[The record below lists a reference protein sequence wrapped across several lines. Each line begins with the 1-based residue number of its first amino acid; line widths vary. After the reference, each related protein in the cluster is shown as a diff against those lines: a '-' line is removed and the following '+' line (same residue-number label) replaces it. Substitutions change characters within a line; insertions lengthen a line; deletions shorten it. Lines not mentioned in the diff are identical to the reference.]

1 MTATVPKTIELP
13 SDPATSAG
21 QVEIVPRLF
30 PTEMIVSLPEN
41 PVYTTAMLADLV
53 PSVEKHGFLVPGMV
67 APSPDLPSEEHRQ
80 CLEGHRRLA
89 VARLLNRPFWA
100 FDLGRF
106 VPEEERI
113 ELMFQHHQCRRV
125 MDLAEIAER
134 RPLHRPYALLGRRGR
149 EGVASVPSDSLPGI
163 RRQKDSRQD
172 QGAVRAAGRGSQR
185 PLAGRG
191 VASGADAPGHRV
203 RPDGA
208 TGWQAAVEGSGCL
221 VQPAIEEAEQR
232 PAQKPQAQ
240 NDHAADE
247 RAGGD
252 VRRRREGFRHL
263 GGRGPQGH
271 RHPPRQE
278 CRSLARWLALSLPV
292 TRCFTHAGNGTI
304 GVFPSKWRCI
314 SKNIRKIVPE
324 FFRKETKPPAMAA
337 RIVKEAVRIDFLA
350 PGFTHWR
357 FTCKRS

>member
-134 RPLHRPYALLGRRGR
+134 AARYIDLTHCSDGEAARALRVSPATLCRAFGDKRIPDKIKEQCERLGVGRSVRSLVAALPLELMPQVIEFALT
-149 EGVASVPSDSLPGI
+149 A
-163 RRQKDSRQD
+163 
-172 QGAVRAAGRGSQR
+172 
-185 PLAGRG
+185 
-191 VASGADAPGHRV
+191 
-203 RPDGA
+203 RPDGKRPSRDQVASYSQQLRKQNNGQPKSRKPKTITLRMNGRAVTFVVGEKDSA
-208 TGWQAAVEGSGCL
+208 TSVAEDL
-221 VQPAIEEAEQR
+221 KAI
-232 PAQKPQAQ
+232 
-240 NDHAADE
+240 
-247 RAGGD
+247 
-252 VRRRREGFRHL
+252 
-263 GGRGPQGH
+263 
-271 RHPPRQE
+271 
-278 CRSLARWLALSLPV
+278 V
-292 TRCFTHAGNGTI
+292 TRLG
-304 GVFPSKWRCI
+304 
-314 SKNIRKIVPE
+314 KNAEVSPDGW
-324 FFRKETKPPAMAA
+324 P
-337 RIVKEAVRIDFLA
+337 FL
-350 PGFTHWR
+350 FQ
-357 FTCKRS
+357 